1 MEQIRDYRPDTDE
14 AEVSTLLKEF
24 QEHLATVDQ
33 EDEIRSFVS
42 DADARRYLDKM
53 VNDSTEMNGKF
64 LVLELDGKLVGFI
77 QGIIDPRNDQ
87 SDVMYQTTHNAQ
99 IEGWIGLVYVRPE
112 YRGRRFGIKLIEAIK
127 QHFIANGCTTLR
139 LLVARDNTN
148 TVNFYHK
155 YGFTD
160 RDVEMAMPL

>member
-1 MEQIRDYRPDTDE
+1 MEQIRDYAPDKDKNE
-14 AEVSTLLKEF
+14 IVTLLKEF
-24 QEHLATVDQ
+24 QVHLATVDQ

-53 VNDSTEMNGKF
+53 VNDSAEMNGKF
-64 LVLELDGKLVGFI
+64 LVLEVDGELIGFI
-77 QGIIDPRNDQ
+77 QGVIDPRNDQ

-127 QHFIANGCTTLR
+127 LHFIANGCTTLR
-139 LLVARDNTN
+139 LLVARDNIN

-155 YGFTD
+155 YGFVD
-160 RDVEMAMPL
+160 RDIEMAMPL